1 MESTVQTTR
10 SDRAASSATPTTGGR
25 SVAYQAYR
33 ILQVGFVAAPI
44 IAGLDK
50 FFNVLVDWEQYLSP
64 FVADIIP
71 PGVFM
76 GIVGVVEIIAG
87 IGVAVKPRI
96 FAYVVSA
103 WLLGIILNLLMIP
116 GYYDVALRDLGL
128 SLGAL
133 AFGRLAQQFDRR

>member
-76 GIVGVVEIIAG
+76 GIVISADVNLT
-87 IGVAVKPRI
+87 RI
-96 FAYVVSA
+96 TDEF
-103 WLLGIILNLLMIP
+103 
-116 GYYDVALRDLGL
+116 
-128 SLGAL
+128 
-133 AFGRLAQQFDRR
+133 